1 MRIIKETTEV
11 TLKVRK
17 SFLLNKKW
25 LCVQVV
31 SALLQDEEEMKK
43 LGYKSLRNKF
53 YNSISSDKYNTEKFI
68 GMDFINVEEP
78 MKAMA
83 SLTLKF
89 DIVED

>member
-89 DIVED
+89 NVVED

>member
-11 TLKVRK
+11 TLKVKK
-17 SFLLNKKW
+17 SYLLNKKW
-25 LCVQVV
+25 LSVIVI
-31 SALLQDEEEMKK
+31 STLLQDEEEMKK

-53 YNSISSDKYNTEKFI
+53 YNSVSSDKYNMEKFI
-68 GMDFINVEEP
+68 GLDFINIEEP

-89 DIVED
+89 EIVEG

>member
-1 MRIIKETTEV
+1 MRIIKETTEI
-11 TLKVRK
+11 TLKIKK

-25 LCVQVV
+25 ICVQVI

-53 YNSISSDKYNTEKFI
+53 YNSLSSDKYNMEKFI
-68 GMDFINVEEP
+68 GLDFINVEEP

-89 DIVED
+89 IVEED

>member
-17 SFLLNKKW
+17 SYLLHNKW
-25 LCVQVV
+25 ICVQVI
-31 SALLQDEEEMKK
+31 SALLQDEEESKE

-53 YNSISSDKYNTEKFI
+53 YNSVSSDKYNMERFI
-68 GMDFINVEEP
+68 GLDFINVEEP

-83 SLTLKF
+83 SLTLNF
-89 DIVED
+89 IIEEN

>member
-17 SFLLNKKW
+17 SFLLHKKW

-31 SALLQDEEEMKK
+31 SAMLQDEEEFKK

-53 YNSISSDKYNTEKFI
+53 YNSVSSDKYNMEKFI

-89 DIVED
+89 NIVED

>member
-17 SFLLNKKW
+17 SYLLNKKW
-25 LCVQVV
+25 ICVQVI

-53 YNSISSDKYNTEKFI
+53 YNSLSSDKYNMEKFI
-68 GMDFINVEEP
+68 GLDFINVEEP

-83 SLTLKF
+83 SLTLNF
-89 DIVED
+89 EVEED